1 MQYRHI
7 SRGAA
12 ALLATTAF
20 VAGAA
25 APAWAQDSNGTPKTA
40 SEAQPVRAPSGNI
53 IVTSQAFET
62 KRTAL
67 PVQVLSGDE
76 LVHRRQGGLGETLAG
91 LPGVHLDSFGGG
103 ASRPVIRGQTLP
115 RIEILSDGANLFDVS
130 SISPDHA
137 ITTDPLLLDAIEI
150 QRGPAAIRYGG
161 NATNGAINLIDS
173 KVPKVMP
180 EGGMSGAAEIRYG
193 TGDHEKSGVG
203 RFTVGLG
210 SNVAIHAEGALRRA
224 DNYDVPDS
232 FGTDRLRDSF
242 AESGSYAFGASW
254 ITFKGYFGAAYS
266 RVDNE
271 YGLPGHSHANS
282 ACHGDYYFDRL
293 EFHCR
298 PHGSIGYNVTT
309 PDELTAFIR
318 LRSERVD
325 VRGDY
330 DDLLPGLAHLRLR
343 GSYTDYNHDEIDGS
357 TLFARFTNEVWDGR
371 MELTHQPLFGFTG
384 TLGVQYTDATFS
396 GLDLNAI
403 HRPPTDRVGFS
414 GTLQRKTENVGVFLS
429 EARSL
434 GNVDVE
440 IAARKDWRTIRT
452 PIPGPFFAN
461 LTPQNEAYYIGAY
474 GPDWRPALEADQR
487 TYWSEGNPDLKH
499 DPFSASFG
507 VTWNVQPSVAL
518 ALALAHTERGPSV
531 RELFADGVNLAT
543 NSYEL
548 GLTKSP
554 ADFLWDEFPI
564 DFAPSMPD
572 LMEETDSINLTL
584 RKVGGPLEFEV
595 GLFYQDVSDYIFARL
610 IQSNDENGV
619 RANML
624 AYTAADGEFSGIDGQ
639 VSYQFA
645 PAHRLTLFG
654 DYVDTELKS
663 MDDNLPRISPGR
675 LGARYDLMAGS
686 ISGGVEYYH
695 TFEQDKVASYETATS
710 GYDMVNATLAYSFDT
725 GRIQGFELYLRG
737 SNLLNELA
745 FVHTSFVRDQ
755 SPLRGRNV
763 VIGARYA
770 F

>member
-1 MQYRHI
+1 ML
-7 SRGAA
+7 G
-12 ALLATTAF
+12 TA
-20 VAGAA
+20 G
-25 APAWAQDSNGTPKTA
+25 PAWAQATA
-40 SEAQPVRAPSGNI
+40 ESRPQTSTEQPARPASDNI
-53 IVTSQAFET
+53 IVTSQAF
-62 KRTAL
+62 RTEQAAL
-67 PVQVLSGDE
+67 PVRVLSGDE

-91 LPGVHLDSFGGG
+91 LPGVHLDNFGGG

-115 RIEILSDGANLFDVS
+115 RIEVLSDGANLFDVS

-173 KVPKVMP
+173 KVPKAIP
-180 EGGMSGAAEIRYG
+180 DGGMSGAAEIRYG
-193 TGDHEKSGVG
+193 SGDHEKSGTG
-203 RFTVGLG
+203 RFTIGLG
-210 SNVAIHAEGALRRA
+210 SSFAIHAEGALRRA
-224 DNYDVPDS
+224 DDYDVPDA

-254 ITFKGYFGAAYS
+254 ITSKGYVGAAYS

-309 PDELTAFIR
+309 SDDLTAFIR

-343 GSYTDYNHDEIDGS
+343 GSYTDYNHDEIDGP
-357 TLFARFTNEVWDGR
+357 TPFARFNNEVYDGR
-371 MELTHQPLFGFTG
+371 VELTHQPVWGFTG
-384 TLGVQYTDATFS
+384 TAGFQYTDATFS

-403 HRPPTDRVGFS
+403 HRPPTARVGFS
-414 GTLQRKTENVGVFLS
+414 GTLQRETENIGVFLS
-429 EARSL
+429 EARSF
-434 GNVDVE
+434 GDVDVE

-452 PIPGPFFAN
+452 PIPGPFFTN
-461 LTPQNEAYYIGAY
+461 LSPENEAYYIRTYGA
-474 GPDWRPALEADQR
+474 DWRPALEADQR
-487 TYWSEGNPDLKH
+487 TYWSEDNPDLKH

-507 VTWNVQPSVAL
+507 ASWNVRPGFAL

-531 RELFADGVNLAT
+531 RELFANGVNLAT

-548 GLTKSP
+548 GLTQSP

-564 DFAPSMPD
+564 DFAPSMPN
-572 LMEETDSINLTL
+572 LMEETDSINLTF
-584 RKVGGPLEFEV
+584 RKLGGPLEFEV

-624 AYTAADGEFSGIDGQ
+624 AYTAANVEFSGIDGE
-639 VSYQFA
+639 VSYQLT

-654 DYVDTELKS
+654 DYVDAELKS
-663 MDDNLPRISPGR
+663 MDDNLPRSSPGR
-675 LGARYDLMAGS
+675 LGARYELSAGP
-686 ISGGVEYYH
+686 ISGDVEYYR
-695 TFEQDKVASYETATS
+695 TFEQDEVASYEKATP
-710 GYDMVNATLAYSFDT
+710 GYDMVNATLAYGFDT
-725 GRIQGFELYLRG
+725 GQLPGFELYLRG
-737 SNLLNELA
+737 LNLLNELA
-745 FVHTSFVRDQ
+745 FVHTSFVKDQ